1 MIDGSPASP
10 VAADPPW
17 LAALSPCLERSDY
30 RMPLKTPIHHL
41 TGRMV
46 SDVAGAF
53 IRLPRWEGEPFVDDF
68 GRKAGAMVA
77 LDDEHLLPEIAVL
90 RLLERDG
97 WEGRWVNTVGGKGE
111 VWKFLTRWDDVP
123 RDEQRNR
130 IIEAD
135 EPRRVLAKIASRAAK
150 RYAGCWDV
158 YGWRGD
164 EFCFLQVRRGAPKP
178 SDAVADA
185 QIDWLHTALLS
196 GDERV
201 RRDSFGVVSWDFADR
216 G

>member
-1 MIDGSPASP
+1 VDTETTGGTEPAWRTALLP
-10 VAADPPW
+10 V
-17 LAALSPCLERSDY
+17 LERADY
-30 RMPLKTPIHHL
+30 RVPLKTPIHHL

-46 SDVAGAF
+46 SDVPGAF
-53 IRLPRWEGEPFVDDF
+53 VRLLRWTGAPFVDDF
-68 GRKAGAMVA
+68 GRRAGGMIE
-77 LDDEHLLPEIAVL
+77 LDGEHLLAEIAVL
-90 RLLERDG
+90 RLLEREG

-123 RDEQRNR
+123 REEQRNR

-158 YGWRGD
+158 YAWRGD
-164 EFCFLQVRRGAPKP
+164 ETCFLQVRRGAPKP
-178 SDAVADA
+178 SDAVGAA

-196 GDERV
+196 GDARV
-201 RRDSFGVVSWDFADR
+201 GRDSFGVVSWEFAQ
-216 G
+216 GGG